1 MPAVRAAFCT
11 AKETMEVR
19 QTDDPTPGPGE
30 VLLRVRQCGICGTD
44 LHFYHG
50 DLPQSPTSLGHEF
63 SGEIA
68 AVGEGVTRFSA
79 GDRVAVE
86 PVRSCRV
93 CDYCRS
99 GRYHL
104 CKSRILIGS
113 YYNGALA
120 DYIAVPEYALYT
132 LPDTVDFEVG
142 ALTEP
147 LAVAVHGVHIVG
159 LKARE
164 RVLVLGSGTIG
175 LFSVLVARHFGA
187 SEIIATYRHEQ
198 QGRAALAMGATSI
211 VHDGETDGIKKFRM
225 DVVVETIGGRQ
236 PTLTQALNLVR
247 YGGRVSVLGLFT
259 QPVQV
264 DALSLMRNEIT
275 VAGGITY
282 CRPGLQSDFDVAL
295 GILAADPERA
305 RRIITHRFALED
317 APDAF
322 ATAADKSSGSL
333 KVHIQVA

>member
-68 AVGEGVTRFSA
+68 AVGEGVTRFAA

-86 PVRSCRV
+86 PIRSCQA
-93 CDYCRS
+93 CEYCRS

-104 CKSRILIGS
+104 CKTRILIGS

-120 DYIAVPEYALYT
+120 DYIAVPEYALYK
-132 LPDTVDFEVG
+132 LPDNVDFEVG
-142 ALTEP
+142 ALAEP

-159 LKARE
+159 LKAGE

-175 LFSVLVARHFGA
+175 LFSVLVARHLGA

-198 QGRAALAMGATSI
+198 QGQAALAMGATSI
-211 VHDGETDGIKKFRM
+211 VHDSETDGIKRFRM

-264 DALSLMRNEIT
+264 DALSVMRNEIT

-305 RRIITHRFALED
+305 RQIITHRFALD
-317 APDAF
+317 DTANAF
-322 ATAADKSSGSL
+322 ATAADKTRGSL
-333 KVHIQVA
+333 KIHIQVA

>member
-11 AKETMEVR
+11 GKETMEVR
-19 QTDDPTPGPGE
+19 QVDDPQAGSGE

-50 DLPQSPTSLGHEF
+50 DLPPSPTSLGHEF

-68 AVGEGVTRFSA
+68 GVGEGVSRFSV

-86 PVRSCRV
+86 PIRSCQA

-113 YYNGALA
+113 YYSGALA
-120 DYIAVPEYALYT
+120 DYIAVPEYALYK
-132 LPDTVDFEVG
+132 LPENVDFEIG

-159 LKARE
+159 LKAGE
-164 RVLVLGSGTIG
+164 RVLVLGSGAIG

-187 SEIIATYRHEQ
+187 GEIIATYRHDQ
-198 QGRAALAMGATSI
+198 QGQAALAMGATSI
-211 VHDGETDGIKKFRM
+211 VHDSETDSIKRYRM

-247 YGGRVSVLGLFT
+247 HGGRVSVLGLFT

-275 VAGGITY
+275 VTGGITY

-295 GILAADPERA
+295 EVLAADPERA
-305 RRIITHRFALED
+305 RKIITHRFALDD

-322 ATAADKSSGSL
+322 ATAADKSKGSL
-333 KVHIQVA
+333 KVHVQV